1 MEQQTTCKYDPGPQ
15 MEVNDV
21 IFIQPQCSQRVVLAG
36 KTINKHKHPC
46 IHFQESEMEKRIFEN
61 TFSFSITSFMLEIL
75 TITIR

>member
-1 MEQQTTCKYDPGPQ
+1 MEQQTTCKDDPGPQ

-36 KTINKHKHPC
+36 KTINKHPC